1 MGETIIVAFEERH
14 APEIRSIRNNVF
26 TIEQQ
31 IDEDVDFDGQDND
44 AVHVLVSYQGRH
56 VGTGRML
63 ADGHIGRLAVLK
75 EFRGQGLGAKAVRAL
90 VKEAKS
96 RGMDRVYLGSQTH
109 AIGFYEKLGFSVY
122 GKPYVEANIEHVHME
137 RSIDQS

>member
-1 MGETIIVAFEERH
+1 MGETIYVAFEERH

-31 IDEDVDFDGQDND
+31 IDEDVDFDGQDCD

-96 RGMDRVYLGSQTH
+96 RGMDRVYLGFQTH
-109 AIGFYEKLGFSVY
+109 AIGFYEKLGFSAY
-122 GKPYVEANIEHVHME
+122 GEPYVEANIEHVHME